1 MLHGVGGTNAAL
13 SALGEI
19 LEAKGEFFAIVV
31 VGGAALNL
39 LGIVDR
45 VTRDVDVIALG
56 NPPNSDNPTLQEPS
70 EHLPP
75 DLAAAAALV
84 ARDFGLDADWLN
96 TGPALQWK
104 QGLPPGLEVRVQWRR
119 YGNLNVGIVD
129 RRDLVL
135 FKLYAAADSTGPES
149 VHYQDLIALGPSA
162 NELNTA
168 RDWIKTQDASRN
180 FHEVVDQVIEH
191 VYKDTRQ
198 NSG

>member
-1 MLHGVGGTNAAL
+1 MLHGNRGINAAL
-13 SALGEI
+13 NALGEI

-56 NPPNSDNPTLQEPS
+56 DPPNSDNPTLQEPD

-104 QGLPPGLEVRVQWRR
+104 QGLPPGMEQRVRWHS

-149 VHYQDLIALGPSA
+149 VHYQDLIALNPSA

-168 RDWIKTQDASRN
+168 RDWIKTQDASRD

-191 VYKDTRQ
+191 VYKDTRRS
-198 NSG
+198 SG

>member
-1 MLHGVGGTNAAL
+1 METRAHTAL
-13 SALGEI
+13 NALGEI
-19 LEAKGEFFAIVV
+19 LEARGEHFAIVV
-31 VGGAALNL
+31 VGGSALNL

-45 VTRDVDVIALG
+45 VTRDVDVIAFG
-56 NPPNSDNPTLQEPS
+56 NPPDSDNPTLQEPS
-70 EHLPP
+70 EHLPSG
-75 DLAAAAALV
+75 LAAAAALV

-104 QGLPPGLEVRVQWRR
+104 QGLPQGMEARVRWRS

-149 VHYQDLIALGPSA
+149 VHYQDIIALGPSA
-162 NELNTA
+162 NELNSA
-168 RDWIKTQDASRN
+168 RDWIKTQDASRD
-180 FHEVVDQVIEH
+180 FHEVLDQVIEH

-198 NSG
+198 ISG